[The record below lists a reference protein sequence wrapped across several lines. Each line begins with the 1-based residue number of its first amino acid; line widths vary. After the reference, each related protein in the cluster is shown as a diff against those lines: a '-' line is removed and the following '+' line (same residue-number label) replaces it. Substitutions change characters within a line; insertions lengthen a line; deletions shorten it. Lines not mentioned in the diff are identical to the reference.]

1 MKLGDKIKVTT
12 KDGIFEGLYFPSDD
26 NKILVLKLESGYNIG
41 LNKSNIKSIKL
52 VKKSEESKKFKLDY
66 KIDPKLKTI
75 SILHTGGTISSK
87 VSYETG
93 GVIARYKPEEL
104 IAKPISLD
112 ISIQIL

>member
-1 MKLGDKIKVTT
+1 MSSFRL
-12 KDGIFEGLYFPSDD
+12 S
-26 NKILVLKLESGYNIG
+26 NS
-41 LNKSNIKSIKL
+41 NKSNIKSIKL

-104 IAKPISLD
+104 IAMFPELKDLANIKSRLISNMWSED
-112 ISIQIL
+112 MNF